1 MPDIRLKND
10 NYEFLYRTSVILFNK
25 DETKVLLFNSSRR
38 DFYMLPGGK
47 IAQKENSLEAI
58 KRELKEE
65 TGYINI
71 DYSFLGISEEFANVD
86 NKFYQQL
93 SLIYKGILNE
103 NIEKEEFKGLEG
115 DWCNFKWVD
124 IDKIDDYKISPKN
137 IKNYIKNPNK
147 IYHNIENLDNEKA

>member
-1 MPDIRLKND
+1 
-10 NYEFLYRTSVILFNK
+10 
-25 DETKVLLFNSSRR
+25 
-38 DFYMLPGGK
+38 MLPGGK

-65 TGYINI
+65 TGYIDI
-71 DYSFLGISEEFANVD
+71 DYSFLGVSEEFANDD
-86 NKFYQQL
+86 NTFYQQL

-124 IDKIDDYKISPKN
+124 VDKIDDYKISPKN

-147 IYHNIENLDNEKA
+147 IYHNIENLDNEH